1 MKIGQVGLGY
11 VGLVNAAVLAN
22 HGNMVVGIDVDKVR
36 INDLQRSIVPIFE
49 PDLKEYLTK
58 GKANITFSTNYS
70 ALLQCD
76 AIFIT
81 VPTPT
86 ISGSIDLSFVIKAA
100 EEISKVNKKSI
111 LIIKSTVVPG
121 TASMIS
127 AKTGMRVISN
137 PEFTREGSA
146 IYDTEHPDRIVIG
159 GEPSELV
166 QEIWKFTNSPYVIT
180 SNSNAELIKY
190 ASNAFLATKIS
201 FINQIAD
208 LCEKIPGTDVNV
220 IAKGMG
226 LDKRIGKDFLRAGL
240 GFGGSCFPKDTKAL
254 ISFAE
259 SNKVDMSIVR
269 EVYGYNES
277 RIANMIQ
284 SAKHRGMSFAGSRV
298 CVLGLS
304 FKDLTNDLRESR
316 SLVLISELQKEGA
329 VINAYDP
336 VIKKLDGVRVCDDL
350 ESCISE
356 SDIVITAT
364 EWKDFSDIPRNLLK
378 GKRVLDLRRI
388 LDPEKYEI
396 DFGVGL
402 GKN

>member
-159 GEPSELV
+159 GEPSEMV

>member
-284 SAKHRGMSFAGSRV
+284 SAKHRGISFAGSIV

>member
-22 HGNMVVGIDVDKVR
+22 HGNMVVGIDVDKAR

-58 GKANITFSTNYS
+58 GKANITFSTDYS
-70 ALLQCD
+70 ALSQCD
-76 AIFIT
+76 AIFVT

-127 AKTGMRVISN
+127 AKTGMSVISN

-166 QEIWKFTNSPYVIT
+166 QKIWKFTNSPYVIT

-277 RIANMIQ
+277 RVADIIQ
-284 SAKHRGMSFAGSRV
+284 SAKHRGISFAGSRV

-336 VIKKLDGVRVCDDL
+336 VIKKLDGVRVCEDL

-356 SDIVITAT
+356 SDIVISAT
-364 EWKDFSDIPRNLLK
+364 EWKDFSDIPRNLLN

>member
-22 HGNMVVGIDVDKVR
+22 HGNMVVGIDVDKAR

-58 GKANITFSTNYS
+58 GKANITFSTDYA
-70 ALLQCD
+70 ALSQCD
-76 AIFIT
+76 AIFVT

>member
-11 VGLVNAAVLAN
+11 VGLVNGAVLAN
-22 HGNMVVGIDVDKVR
+22 HGNMVVGIDVDKAR

-58 GKANITFSTNYS
+58 GKANITFSTDYS
-70 ALLQCD
+70 ALSQCD
-76 AIFIT
+76 AIFVT

-259 SNKVDMSIVR
+259 SKKVDMSIVR

-284 SAKHRGMSFAGSRV
+284 SVKQRGISFTDSRI

-336 VIKKLDGVRVCDDL
+336 VIKKLDGVRVCEDL

-364 EWKDFSDIPRNLLK
+364 EWKDFSDIPRNLLN

>member
-22 HGNMVVGIDVDKVR
+22 HGNVIVGIDVDKAR
-36 INDLQRSIVPIFE
+36 INDLQKSIVPIFE
-49 PDLKEYLTK
+49 PDLNEYLEK
-58 GKANITFSTNYS
+58 GKANITFSTDYS
-70 ALLQCD
+70 ALSQCD
-76 AIFIT
+76 VIFIT

-86 ISGSIDLSFVIKAA
+86 ISGKIDLSFVIKAA
-100 EEISKVNKKSI
+100 EEISKVNRKSI
-111 LIIKSTVVPG
+111 LIVKSTVVPG
-121 TASMIS
+121 TASMVS
-127 AKTGMRVISN
+127 ARTGMRVVSN

-166 QEIWKFTNSPYVIT
+166 KEIWKFTNSPYVIT

-208 LCEKIPGTDVNV
+208 LCEKIPGADVNV

-226 LDKRIGKDFLRAGL
+226 LDKRIGQEFLRAGL
-240 GFGGSCFPKDTKAL
+240 GFGGSCFPKDTQAL

-259 SNKVDMSIVR
+259 TKNVDMSIVR
-269 EVYGYNES
+269 EVYRYNES
-277 RIANMIQ
+277 RISKIIQ
-284 SAKHRGMSFAGSRV
+284 NVSNKGISFTGSRV

-316 SLVLISELQKEGA
+316 SLALISQLQKEGA

-336 VIKKLDGVRVCDDL
+336 VIKKLDGVRICEDL
-350 ESCISE
+350 KSCITE

-364 EWKDFSDIPRNLLK
+364 EWRDFSDIPGNLLK
-378 GKRVLDLRRI
+378 GKRVLDLRRV
-388 LDPEKYEI
+388 LDPEKYEVE
-396 DFGVGL
+396 FGVGL

>member
-22 HGNMVVGIDVDKVR
+22 HGNMVVGIDVDKAR

-58 GKANITFSTNYS
+58 GKANITFSTDYS
-70 ALLQCD
+70 ALSQCD

-364 EWKDFSDIPRNLLK
+364 EWKDFSDIPRNLLN

>member
-22 HGNMVVGIDVDKVR
+22 HGNEVVGIDVDKSR
-36 INDLQRSIVPIFE
+36 IDGLTRSIVPIFE
-49 PDLKEYLTK
+49 LDLKEYLTR
-58 GKANITFSTNYS
+58 GIGNLTFTTDYSTLS
-70 ALLQCD
+70 KCE

-86 ISGSIDLSFVIKAA
+86 ISGVIDLSFVLKAA
-100 EEISKVNKKSI
+100 DEVSRVNKNSI

-121 TASMIS
+121 TASMVS
-127 AKTGMRVISN
+127 ARTGLKVVSN

-166 QEIWKFTNSPYVIT
+166 KEIWKFTNSPYVIT

-208 LCEKIPGTDVNV
+208 LCEKIPGADVNV

-226 LDKRIGKDFLRAGL
+226 LDKRIGEEFLRAGL

-259 SNKVDMSIVR
+259 TKKVDMSIVR
-269 EVYGYNES
+269 EVYNYNES
-277 RIANMIQ
+277 RIANIVQ
-284 SAKHRGMSFAGSRV
+284 NASYSGISFAGSKV

-316 SLVLISELQKEGA
+316 ALVLISELQKKGA

-336 VIKKLDGVRVCDDL
+336 VIKKLEGVRVCEDL
-350 ESCISE
+350 DSCIKE

-364 EWKDFSDIPRNLLK
+364 EWKDFADIPINLLK
-378 GKRVLDLRRI
+378 GKKVLDLRRI
-388 LDPEKYEI
+388 LDSRKYEI

>member
-22 HGNMVVGIDVDKVR
+22 NGNMVVGIDVDKAR

-58 GKANITFSTNYS
+58 GKANITFSTDYS
-70 ALLQCD
+70 ALSRCD

-121 TASMIS
+121 TASMIY
-127 AKTGMRVISN
+127 AKTGMSVISN